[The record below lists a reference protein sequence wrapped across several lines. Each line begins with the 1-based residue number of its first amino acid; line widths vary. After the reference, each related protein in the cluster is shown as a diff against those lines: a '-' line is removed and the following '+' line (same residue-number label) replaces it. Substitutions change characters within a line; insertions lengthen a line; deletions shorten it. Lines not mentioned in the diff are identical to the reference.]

1 MCIIIVDGKEVVEE
15 FVVEVEVSNTNIFAR
30 SLANGRQALVYS
42 MTIRP
47 DNEAAMILPLPVPP
61 DGDENNLD
69 FIDLSAYPTFFDDMK
84 QAIPTI
90 MMVSFGD
97 DEDLQPAMLKVHEV
111 GDYEA
116 SFVPSTHNWD
126 RLDPRFRLPENVW
139 AAMPDYHDYGFAVF
153 QLKPKF
159 NNDNIAQAETIH
171 PMAFIFKRRDPDI
184 IFYPTVHVHDK
195 QYHAM
200 ARFDHRLFCQ
210 CTEGELKRIHKQA
223 KALAKNNAM
232 CVDTVDEHLDD
243 WVLNPQE
250 MDEAPEG
257 VWGVGYAAKDV
268 MDVGRAQGL
277 VDGEK
282 LILYRTIRGE
292 HLNQDSVV

>member
-15 FVVEVEVSNTNIFAR
+15 FATEVEVSNTNIFAR

-42 MTIRP
+42 MTVRP

-69 FIDLSAYPTFFDDMK
+69 FIDLSAYPAFFDDMK

-90 MMVSFGD
+90 MMVSFGG
-97 DEDLQPAMLKVHEV
+97 DEDLHPAMLKVHEV

-116 SFVPSTHNWD
+116 SFVPSTRDWD
-126 RLDPRFRLPENVW
+126 RLDPRFRLPDNVW
-139 AAMPDYHDYGFAVF
+139 ATMPDYQDYGFAVF

-159 NNDNIAQAETIH
+159 NDENVALAETIH
-171 PMAFIFKRRDPDI
+171 PMAFIFKRRNPDV
-184 IFYPTVHVHDK
+184 IFFPTVHVHDK
-195 QYHAM
+195 QYHPM

-210 CTEGELKRIHKQA
+210 CTQEELMRVHKQA
-223 KALAKNNAM
+223 KASTQGNAM
-232 CVDTVDEHLDD
+232 CVDTVDENIDD
-243 WVLNPQE
+243 WALSPHE

-257 VWGVGYAAKDV
+257 VWGIGYPAKEV
-268 MDVGRAQGL
+268 MDVARTQGL
-277 VDGEK
+277 VEGDK
-282 LILYRTIRGE
+282 AIIYRTMRGE
-292 HLNQDSVV
+292 YSNLDTLV